1 MPAMCNG
8 WLGSKKKGKA
18 LPALALSWGASG
30 NMNRTALIMKLCWE
44 NLSSIKRK
52 KNDLLIVLFF
62 FVRTY

>member
-1 MPAMCNG
+1 MRHLLIQKNASNVQ
-8 WLGSKKKGKA
+8 WLARFKKKKGKA

-52 KNDLLIVLFF
+52 KM
-62 FVRTY
+62 TY